1 MTNTEKAEFRRGFSR
16 RGPFV
21 RVKGPMTMDCSKAK
35 RKLNRYLDDE
45 LPVRDSDHV
54 EQHLRECLS
63 CRNELERLRVVADV
77 MSALPEPPEVPSLF
91 AERVM
96 SRAARDVSRRGRL
109 LGLWQSVSPPMRIA
123 AAAMIV
129 LGVCLGGLM
138 SRDVLR
144 GRDPAADVAVTELDT
159 SYGFDYL
166 TDAPDGSL
174 ADSYLALAAGTNGGG
189 E

>member
-63 CRNELERLRVVADV
+63 CRNELERLRVVADE
-77 MSALPEPPEVPSLF
+77 MAALP
-91 AERVM
+91 
-96 SRAARDVSRRGRL
+96 
-109 LGLWQSVSPPMRIA
+109 
-123 AAAMIV
+123 
-129 LGVCLGGLM
+129 
-138 SRDVLR
+138 
-144 GRDPAADVAVTELDT
+144 
-159 SYGFDYL
+159 
-166 TDAPDGSL
+166 
-174 ADSYLALAAGTNGGG
+174 
-189 E
+189 